1 MSLPDP
7 AMLPG
12 GLCLR
17 TISAADFSPTQQLAL
32 LSLRP
37 RCELSKAV
45 LAKLRHSTARANWRD
60 FADLAELRFCLRKAN
75 GFHAVTPLGNIIAL
89 RIAQELAKEFGVA
102 LYRAP
107 SRHCFERTI
116 YTPQSTW

>member
-37 RCELSKAV
+37 RCELSQAV
-45 LAKLRHSTARANWRD
+45 LQKLRHSTARANWRD
-60 FADLAELRFCLRKAN
+60 FAALIELGFAIRQAD
-75 GFHAVTPLGNIIAL
+75 GFHRATPLGSIVGG
-89 RIAQELAKEFGVA
+89 RIARELAKEFKIE
-102 LYRAP
+102 LYRPP
-107 SRHCFERTI
+107 SKHCFVRTI